1 MTTTR
6 KKRPRDPVQ
15 FGKLIVDGGRSL
27 VKTKFKMCVYTRRV
41 SNTYD
46 RSKSGASQ

>member
-15 FGKLIVDGGRSL
+15 LVKLIGEIATGQVEERGPTPA
-27 VKTKFKMCVYTRRV
+27 VH
-41 SNTYD
+41 
-46 RSKSGASQ
+46 

>member
-15 FGKLIVDGGRSL
+15 LAKPNGEIATGQVEERGPTPEVR
-27 VKTKFKMCVYTRRV
+27 
-41 SNTYD
+41 
-46 RSKSGASQ
+46 